1 MKSKKNRTLS
11 LTDQLAQE
19 FPELKA
25 HAEET
30 AGLAELAS
38 ALIQLR
44 ARAGLRQVDLAKLGG
59 LPATL
64 ISELENGHNK
74 GLAWRTLTRLATGAG
89 ARIELSFVI
98 DPANAGQVNVCVV
111 GEYTQST
118 FEDVAVDAIAELINV
133 RNAEIRDSGTV
144 LAA

>member
-1 MKSKKNRTLS
+1 MKSKQPISVS

-19 FPELKA
+19 YPELAA

-30 AGLAELAS
+30 AGVPELAS

-44 ARAGLRQVDLAKLGG
+44 ARSGLRQIDLARAGG

-64 ISELENGHNK
+64 VSELENAQNK
-74 GLAWRTLTRLATGAG
+74 GVAWRTLQRLAKGAG

-98 DPANAGQVNVCVV
+98 DPTNAGQVNVCVV
-111 GEYTQST
+111 GGYQESVEAAT
-118 FEDVAVDAIAELINV
+118 IAELIDE
-133 RNAEIRDSGTV
+133 RNAAV
-144 LAA
+144 

>member
-1 MKSKKNRTLS
+1 MKNKKNRTPS

-98 DPANAGQVNVCVV
+98 DPVNAGQVNVCVV

-118 FEDVAVDAIAELINV
+118 FEGVAVGAIAELINV

>member
-1 MKSKKNRTLS
+1 MS
-11 LTDQLAQE
+11 LTDQLVQE

-30 AGLAELAS
+30 AGLAEFAS
-38 ALIQLR
+38 ALVQLR
-44 ARAGLRQVDLAKLGG
+44 ARAGLRQVDLAKMGG

-74 GLAWRTLTRLATGAG
+74 GLAWRTLTRLAIRVG
-89 ARIELSFVI
+89 ARIQLSFII
-98 DPANAGQVNVCVV
+98 DLLHAGQVNVCIV
-111 GEYTQST
+111 GDYAQGTSETI
-118 FEDVAVDAIAELINV
+118 AVDAITELIND
-133 RNAEIRDSGTV
+133 RNADIRASGTV